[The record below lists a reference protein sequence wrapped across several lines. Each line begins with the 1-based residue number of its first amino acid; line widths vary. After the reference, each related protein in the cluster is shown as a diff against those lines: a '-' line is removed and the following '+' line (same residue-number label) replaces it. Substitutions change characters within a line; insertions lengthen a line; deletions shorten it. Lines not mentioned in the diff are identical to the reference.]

1 MSVDDIRFG
10 GGENDKELLT
20 GFEFPFRIIRMLS
33 QLKILDADKGSG
45 YITSGIILY
54 TTWLFTLEWLMFCYT
69 SAYEI
74 EKNDVLDIIVYVYA
88 Y

>member
-54 TTWLFTLEWLMFCYT
+54 TT
-69 SAYEI
+69 
-74 EKNDVLDIIVYVYA
+74 
-88 Y
+88 